1 MGASLKSMFNISFQH
16 NHPATGMPSSAKPPS
31 LAPCHEPSNEEKQCD
46 QEGTHAASPTEKPS
60 KVSFLSLPTE
70 IHLEISSHLIY
81 PDALSL
87 KHASRYFYNI
97 INTGIELK
105 IDWLISRRKLHL
117 ECPNNKGCDL
127 GSDLRFCRGSVAL
140 LMKRRREHIECD
152 SRPGIGCIIYG
163 TPTCSHREKRQNRW
177 KTGLQTKFTV
187 ELWWILL
194 ALLSVFIARGWVLVS
209 ASRWDRSDEERQ
221 Y

>member
-1 MGASLKSMFNISFQH
+1 MTLKAAADYISNRSSFQPKRKQTCKPSPLFPVLIQRTFISMGASLKSMFDISFQH

-31 LAPCHEPSNEEKQCD
+31 LAPCHEPSNEKQCD
-46 QEGTHAASPTEKPS
+46 QEGTHTASPTEKPS

-87 KHASRYFYNI
+87 KHANRYFYNI

-127 GSDLRFCRGSVAL
+127 GSDLRFCRGSVAYVF
-140 LMKRRREHIECD
+140 C
-152 SRPGIGCIIYG
+152 SRY
-163 TPTCSHREKRQNRW
+163 TA
-177 KTGLQTKFTV
+177 
-187 ELWWILL
+187 LL
-194 ALLSVFIARGWVLVS
+194 AIYTRRINACRTDYS
-209 ASRWDRSDEERQ
+209 
-221 Y
+221 